1 MTETASRLTG
11 LQALAVARLVQAVVA
26 IIVLVQMIR
35 TGLEPSAELEGVLVL
50 IGAVLLVP
58 VLPYAVAAVI
68 SVLALDTSRP
78 WASRL
83 LRALGVVDLA
93 IGALMLIAVTRSG
106 TPLRSP
112 LLVGLVPL
120 MLGVATLVAWHR
132 AYRTAG

>member
-1 MTETASRLTG
+1 MTGTASRLTG

-26 IIVLVQMIR
+26 ILVLVQMIW

-50 IGAVLLVP
+50 I
-58 VLPYAVAAVI
+58 
-68 SVLALDTSRP
+68 
-78 WASRL
+78 
-83 LRALGVVDLA
+83 
-93 IGALMLIAVTRSG
+93 AVTRAG

>member
-120 MLGVATLVAWHR
+120 VLGVATLVAWHR

>member
-1 MTETASRLTG
+1 MTGTASRLTG

-26 IIVLVQMIR
+26 ILVLVQMIW

-58 VLPYAVAAVI
+58 VLPYAVTAVI
-68 SVLALDTSRP
+68 SALALDTSRP

-83 LRALGVVDLA
+83 LCALGVVDLA
-93 IGALMLIAVTRSG
+93 VGALMLIAVTRSG